1 MYSPYLFSVVSVLS
15 IGRPFVNN
23 FEEEHLKDR
32 IFKNINKDHF
42 QKIIYHSFNSLSYQ
56 STLII

>member
-1 MYSPYLFSVVSVLS
+1 MFSVVSVLS